1 MMRRKFFATVLAL
14 VLSVATMV
22 GCGSS
27 ADSAADMGGDTG
39 PAAYA
44 DGTAEVVD
52 ESPAEIAEP
61 NDASQGLADVAGEND
76 DFGRPPEEDL
86 VPWDVEAGEEDVTEE
101 VPVTGE
107 IEGIIVLQ
115 ADWRDQ
121 SVLSYTVFAVNPNT
135 GDSCELSQ
143 FQFTNVNQYNA
154 EFTIQPAWRFGHYA
168 NLYDHFSNDYTKIA
182 ATKAIS
188 SSGEVH
194 AGWLDTSGNF
204 YDVTEALGE
213 QAQSDFDAPAS
224 YYAVGFQEDMFIYV
238 RSDDEQ
244 DDQYHG
250 VSLDDITPGA
260 SWEIDDADK
269 LIGVDRDTWYWLVG
283 YRPTDWLDD
292 DRVLVETMQSKCRIA
307 TISSQTLEE
316 YLPGESTHHNWS
328 AVASPDGTQV
338 AFISRPDAGNE
349 INMYIAS
356 ISGDNPVRLE
366 PDFMPV
372 FHPTAANIVSSGMAC
387 CYILEW
393 R

>member
-1 MMRRKFFATVLAL
+1 MKRKNSTIFLTTMFFVLMA
-14 VLSVATMV
+14 
-22 GCGSS
+22 GCSRS
-27 ADSAADMGGDTG
+27 MDSA
-39 PAAYA
+39 PSINESAAEYA
-44 DGTAEVVD
+44 DESAAMADIAYKGVSISPEDISD
-52 ESPAEIAEP
+52 EEREEQMSVTENITGEAAEIAESE
-61 NDASQGLADVAGEND
+61 AIVA
-76 DFGRPPEEDL
+76 
-86 VPWDVEAGEEDVTEE
+86 
-101 VPVTGE
+101 TGE
-107 IEGIIVLQ
+107 IEGIIMVQ

-168 NLYDHFSNDYTKIA
+168 NLYDHFSSDYTKIA

-238 RSDDEQ
+238 CSDDEQ

-269 LIGVDRDTWYWLVG
+269 LIGVDRDAWYWLVG